1 MIDRILGGSF
11 SPYDKEP
18 LVYDVFFSLW
28 RYRIQI
34 AEGRV
39 KSFLSVAAQ
48 NRAKTFLLH
57 RRGEIPIDPD
67 TIAGRS
73 LREREIPEIVERKIY
88 IEERFAILDRKTREL
103 FFRRYILDE
112 TVEKA
117 AMDLG
122 MKYSTAKSRLMRVRE
137 RLRKNA
143 EVYRV

>member
-57 RRGEIPIDPD
+57 RG
-67 TIAGRS
+67 
-73 LREREIPEIVERKIY
+73 REIPTFYFVKY
-88 IEERFAILDRKTREL
+88 
-103 FFRRYILDE
+103 FFP
-112 TVEKA
+112 
-117 AMDLG
+117 
-122 MKYSTAKSRLMRVRE
+122 STMQMPL
-137 RLRKNA
+137 
-143 EVYRV
+143 

>member
-57 RRGEIPIDPD
+57 RGREIPTDPD

-103 FFRRYILDE
+103 FFRRYILGE
-112 TVEKA
+112 TVKEA
-117 AMDLG
+117 AKNLG
-122 MKYSTAKSRLMRVRE
+122 MKDSAAKARLMRG
-137 RLRKNA
+137 RKRMRKHL
-143 EVYRV
+143 EF